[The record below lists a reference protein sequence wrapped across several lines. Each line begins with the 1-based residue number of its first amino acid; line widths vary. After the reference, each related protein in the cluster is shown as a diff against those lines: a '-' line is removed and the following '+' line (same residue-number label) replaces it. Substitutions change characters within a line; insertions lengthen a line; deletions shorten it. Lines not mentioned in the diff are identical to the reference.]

1 MLQCS
6 AVLFQTA
13 GFSSFSQLD
22 NIPMYVLHTYINIA
36 SSLSIYSL
44 NDTWVVYI
52 FWLFQMTQQWTWEC
66 GCLFEILFHFFWMY
80 TQKWNCCV
88 TVVVVVVQ
96 LPSHVQVLVTPWTA
110 ASQASLSLSIS
121 PNLPRFMFIASV
133 MLSSHLILWCPVLLL
148 PSIFPSIRDF
158 SNELSVHIRWP
169 KYWSFSFSISPSS
182 EYSGLISL
190 KIDWFD
196 LLAISYGSSIFN
208 ILKNLHMVFH
218 NGCTDLHFLQQC
230 RRVSFS
236 PCRSQHLLFVWFL
249 MVAILTGMR
258 GYFIVVLNCISLMIS
273 NFEHFFLCLFA
284 ICMCSLEKC
293 LFSSSAYILIG
304 LFVFFWYWVAWALC
318 IFLLLIRLFSSLS
331 VYIISS
337 CLAPYQSYHLQ
348 IFSSIQ

>member
-1 MLQCS
+1 MTLGLS
-6 AVLFQTA
+6 PYF
-13 GFSSFSQLD
+13 GYFRWHSSEHGSVD
-22 NIPMYVLHTYINIA
+22 V
-36 SSLSIYSL
+36 SLRS
-44 NDTWVVYI
+44 
-52 FWLFQMTQQWTWEC
+52 C
-66 GCLFEILFHFFWMY
+66 FHFFWVY
-80 TQKWNCCV
+80 TQKRNCCI
-88 TVVVVVVQ
+88 TAVVVQ
-96 LPSHVQVLVTPWTA
+96 LPSHVQVLGTPWTA
-110 ASQASLSLSIS
+110 ASQASLSLNIS

-133 MLSSHLILWCPVLLL
+133 MLSSHLIRWCPVLLL

-258 GYFIVVLNCISLMIS
+258 GYLIVVLNCISLMIS

-293 LFSSSAYILIG
+293 LFRSSAYILIG
-304 LFVFFWYWVAWALC
+304 LFVFF
-318 IFLLLIRLFSSLS
+318 LILSCMSSL
-331 VYIISS
+331 YIF
-337 CLAPYQSYHLQ
+337 APYQ
-348 IFSSIQ
+348 II

>member
-1 MLQCS
+1 MTLLFFLAS
-6 AVLFQTA
+6 LMSIALIAVAF
-13 GFSSFSQLD
+13 
-22 NIPMYVLHTYINIA
+22 
-36 SSLSIYSL
+36 
-44 NDTWVVYI
+44 
-52 FWLFQMTQQWTWEC
+52 
-66 GCLFEILFHFFWMY
+66 
-80 TQKWNCCV
+80 
-88 TVVVVVVQ
+88 VQ
-96 LPSHVQVLVTPWTA
+96 PPSHVQLFVSPWTTA
-110 ASQASLSLSIS
+110 HQASLSITNSWSLPKFMSIA
-121 PNLPRFMFIASV
+121 LV
-133 MLSSHLILWCPVLLL
+133 MPSSHRILCCPLLLL

-258 GYFIVVLNCISLMIS
+258 GYLIVVLNCISLMIS

-293 LFSSSAYILIG
+293 LFRSSAYILIG
-304 LFVFFWYWVAWALC
+304 LFVFF
-318 IFLLLIRLFSSLS
+318 LILSCMSSL
-331 VYIISS
+331 YIF
-337 CLAPYQSYHLQ
+337 APYQ
-348 IFSSIQ
+348 II